1 MPALGSLHL
10 TPHHLIFLSEG
21 ENELWV
27 RCPFKGGALDAGVG
41 WCHASEG
48 QAPRGAGGRRGLR
61 VAGSKDS
68 RVWV

>member
-1 MPALGSLHL
+1 MHLANRTGGGGTPALGSLHL

-27 RCPFKGGALDAGVG
+27 RCPFKVGALDAGVG

-48 QAPRGAGGRRGLR
+48 Q
-61 VAGSKDS
+61 
-68 RVWV
+68 